1 MAEFRENMFE
11 NDEVNRVLKEM
22 RDPLEKQFNAVAK
35 RKTKI
40 LDPKKKP
47 KGDGKAPEPVEE
59 PLLTVEDFA
68 KDIDRA
74 KMFCDLKEARRRT

>member
-1 MAEFRENMFE
+1 MEKYLLPLKEVDTMAEFRENMFE

-22 RDPLEKQFNAVAK
+22 REPLEKQFGAIAK

-47 KGDGKAPEPVEE
+47 KGDGKKPEAEQVPE
-59 PLLTVEDFA
+59 
-68 KDIDRA
+68 
-74 KMFCDLKEARRRT
+74 